1 MTIESFMVRDDIQE
15 FIKEIKAYD
24 SIRLD
29 EIPEY
34 RLFISQIEEFF
45 DKKLGKN
52 TDDDEDR
59 KTISKTMIQNYIK
72 DGLIMPPEG
81 KSYNRNHIIL
91 LALIY
96 NLKPILTIRDIKKLL
111 LPILEMADDDSQT
124 NKIESM
130 YSTYFALKE
139 SYLDEF
145 INLIEHD
152 LKIMDE
158 KLNEEY
164 NGEWQKIPKILL
176 VLMLITQAN
185 IRKRLA
191 ERIIE
196 LYFNT
201 EES

>member
-1 MTIESFMVRDDIQE
+1 
-15 FIKEIKAYD
+15 
-24 SIRLD
+24 
-29 EIPEY
+29 
-34 RLFISQIEEFF
+34 
-45 DKKLGKN
+45 
-52 TDDDEDR
+52 
-59 KTISKTMIQNYIK
+59 
-72 DGLIMPPEG
+72 MPPEG

>member
-1 MTIESFMVRDDIQE
+1 
-15 FIKEIKAYD
+15 
-24 SIRLD
+24 
-29 EIPEY
+29 
-34 RLFISQIEEFF
+34 
-45 DKKLGKN
+45 
-52 TDDDEDR
+52 
-59 KTISKTMIQNYIK
+59 
-72 DGLIMPPEG
+72 
-81 KSYNRNHIIL
+81 
-91 LALIY
+91 
-96 NLKPILTIRDIKKLL
+96 
-111 LPILEMADDDSQT
+111 MADDDSQT